1 MKLRYEFAVLFTTV
15 LLGVSA
21 CLNGCA
27 TTGIDGVK
35 ADTTQCGMNTGCTVN
50 GDLEATTRTGSGK

>member
-1 MKLRYEFAVLFTTV
+1 MKIRYQFLIFPISMLFGAIT
-15 LLGVSA
+15 

-27 TTGIDGVK
+27 TSGIYGVR
-35 ADTTQCGMNTGCTVN
+35 ADTTQCGMNTGCTVS

>member
-1 MKLRYEFAVLFTTV
+1 MLFGAIT
-15 LLGVSA
+15 

-35 ADTTQCGMNTGCTVN
+35 ADTTQCGMNTGCTVS

>member
-1 MKLRYEFAVLFTTV
+1 MKIRFRFKVFPISMLFGAIT
-15 LLGVSA
+15 

-35 ADTTQCGMNTGCTVN
+35 ADTTQCGMNTGCTVG
-50 GDLEATTRTGSGK
+50 GDLEATTRTGTGK